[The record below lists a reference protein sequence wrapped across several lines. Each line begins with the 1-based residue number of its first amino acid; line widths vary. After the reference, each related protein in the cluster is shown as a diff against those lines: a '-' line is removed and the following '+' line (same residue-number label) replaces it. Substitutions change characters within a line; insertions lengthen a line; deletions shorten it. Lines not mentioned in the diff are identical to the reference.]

1 MKQYDNRF
9 VVAVLICLKEIIFHI
24 SSYLNFCVCKY
35 TNFLFSTVGRNIAA
49 NVRRLGVGGGFT
61 AVRTGDKLANSYKCF
76 CENTPALMPNRLL

>member
-24 SSYLNFCVCKY
+24 SSYLNFCVCNY

-49 NVRRLGVGGGFT
+49 NGWRYEKLPI
-61 AVRTGDKLANSYKCF
+61 AGDFLSSYTKV
-76 CENTPALMPNRLL
+76 EAGYNP

>member
-1 MKQYDNRF
+1 MKQYSNRF
-9 VVAVLICLKEIIFHI
+9 AVVVLICLKEIIFYI
-24 SSYLNFCVCKY
+24 LSLLNFLCLKY
-35 TNFLFSTVGRNIAA
+35 MNFLFSTVGCNIAA

>member
-49 NVRRLGVGGGFT
+49 NECIYAIWRVFPNYLQLHLFLKR
-61 AVRTGDKLANSYKCF
+61 SYQ
-76 CENTPALMPNRLL
+76 AA

>member
-1 MKQYDNRF
+1 M
-9 VVAVLICLKEIIFHI
+9 C
-24 SSYLNFCVCKY
+24 
-35 TNFLFSTVGRNIAA
+35 FSFIMVA